1 MKAKKKWKIK
11 RKKLQNF
18 FYESAFME
26 MEQSSLIK
34 VAYFM
39 LNFLNLNSFWAYLFF
54 GVAFW
59 LSILCTHNYIP
70 KASAAD
76 GLRKNGYHSTWQFE
90 HYQCTLRQGY
100 IISPRLNLSFWLQSE
115 PYDVK
120 IGLYWIRI
128 VIVGKK
134 LSRVRVILVLDCWK
148 LPILQFFWL
157 FMYHYVVKSTMCNDM
172 KHKKGVTAA
181 ERGPLL
187 QLITV
192 LQRE

>member
-1 MKAKKKWKIK
+1 MW
-11 RKKLQNF
+11 RK
-18 FYESAFME
+18 
-26 MEQSSLIK
+26 QSIPPKMGRL
-34 VAYFM
+34 
-39 LNFLNLNSFWAYLFF
+39 LNSHTHT
-54 GVAFW
+54 
-59 LSILCTHNYIP
+59 LCYKDYYIP
-70 KASAAD
+70 KASAAS

-90 HYQCTLRQGY
+90 HYQCTLRHGY
-100 IISPRLNLSFWLQSE
+100 IISPKLNLSFWLQSE
-115 PYDVK
+115 SYDVK
-120 IGLYWIRI
+120 KRLYWIRI
-128 VIVGKK
+128 VIVGKN
-134 LSRVRVILVLDCWK
+134 LSRVRAILVLDCWK